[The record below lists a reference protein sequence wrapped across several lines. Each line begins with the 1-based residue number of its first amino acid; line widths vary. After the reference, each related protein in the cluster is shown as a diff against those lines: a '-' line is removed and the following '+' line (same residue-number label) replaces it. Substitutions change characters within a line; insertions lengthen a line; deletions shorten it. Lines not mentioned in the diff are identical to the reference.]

1 MNKLT
6 LTTTLVASAAV
17 CLVHTSCREKGE
29 VQHFRTPKADKAP
42 QAGSSSTAGNAAPV
56 SPTSPA
62 TPNTPTKAA
71 PYSWTLPTGWTA
83 LPASGMR
90 LATINIPSTPPLSA
104 SITEFGG
111 TVAGNVNRW
120 RGQLGLGALPES
132 EIPATLQEVNTEL
145 GKGYIVSLSNPATPK
160 SGLLAAI
167 IPRPSGRSVFIKIPG
182 DSAELEKIKE
192 AFTAFTQSLKLQTS
206 N

>member
-29 VQHFRTPKADKAP
+29 VQHFRTPKAP
-42 QAGSSSTAGNAAPV
+42 QAGSSSTAGTAAPV

-62 TPNTPTKAA
+62 APTKAA
-71 PYSWTLPTGWTA
+71 PYSWTLPEGWTA

-120 RGQLGLGALPES
+120 RGQLGLAALPES
-132 EIPATLQEVNTEL
+132 EIPATLQEVDTEL

-192 AFTAFTQSLKLQTS
+192 AFTTFIQSLKLQTS

>member
-29 VQHFRTPKADKAP
+29 VQHFRTPKAP
-42 QAGSSSTAGNAAPV
+42 QAGSSSTAGTAAPV

-62 TPNTPTKAA
+62 APTKATKAA
-71 PYSWTLPTGWTA
+71 PYSWTLPEGWTA

-120 RGQLGLGALPES
+120 RGQLGLPAAPES
-132 EIPATLQEVNTEL
+132 EIPATLQEVDTAI
-145 GKGYIVSLSNPATPK
+145 GKGYIVSLSNPATPE

-182 DSAELEKIKE
+182 NPAELKKIKE
-192 AFTAFTQSLKLQTS
+192 AFTAFIQSLKLQTS

>member
-6 LTTTLVASAAV
+6 LTSTLVASAAV
-17 CLVHTSCREKGE
+17 CLLHSSCREKGE

-42 QAGSSSTAGNAAPV
+42 EAVLPSTPGNAAPA
-56 SPTSPA
+56 SATSPA
-62 TPNTPTKAA
+62 ATATKAA
-71 PYSWTLPTGWTA
+71 PYSWMLPDGWTA

-120 RGQLGLGALPES
+120 RGQLGLAALPES
-132 EIPATLQEVNTEL
+132 EIPATLQEIETKL

-160 SGLLAAI
+160 KGLLAAI

-182 DSAELEKIKE
+182 DSTELKKIS
-192 AFTAFTQSLKLQTS
+192 ADFTAFTKSLTS
-206 N
+206 VDK